1 MPRPP
6 IRFSDRRAIEAE
18 VRTTRATIGKMERA
32 LDEKYEYLRKLEEEL
47 EHAHGQSAH
56 QARTSAPEA

>member
-1 MPRPP
+1 MQRPP

-18 VRTTRATIGKMERA
+18 VRSTRATIKKMEKA

-47 EHAHGQSAH
+47 DHADHQSTRE
-56 QARTSAPEA
+56 ART